1 MKYIRHRGRLYR
13 LFDVK
18 SEFQKLFEQ
27 KLKESGMSDADIEKM
42 FAKIEAER
50 KKFEQAKTRGV
61 SVQRYVEQA
70 VRKFGEFNIFYKKIG
85 S

>member
-1 MKYIRHRGRLYR
+1 MKYIRHNGRLYR

-18 SEFQKLFEQ
+18 SAFQKLFEQ

-50 KKFEQAKTRGV
+50 KKFELAQTRGV

-70 VRKFGEFNIFYKKIG
+70 VRKFGEFNTFYKMG

>member
-1 MKYIRHRGRLYR
+1 MKYIRHCGRLYR

-27 KLKESGMSDADIEKM
+27 KLKESGMSDADIKKF
-42 FAKIEAER
+42 FAECSEES

-61 SVQRYVEQA
+61 SVQKYVEQA
-70 VRKFGEFNIFYKKIG
+70 VRKFGEFNTFYKMG
-85 S
+85 SQ